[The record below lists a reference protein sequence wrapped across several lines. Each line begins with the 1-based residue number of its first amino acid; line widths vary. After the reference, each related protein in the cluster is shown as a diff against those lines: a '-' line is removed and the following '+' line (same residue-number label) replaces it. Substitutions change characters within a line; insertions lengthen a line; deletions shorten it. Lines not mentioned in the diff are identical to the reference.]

1 MALETTLGEP
11 VQLTD
16 PLEAQPPE
24 PVRGCDVCGA
34 LFGQWKQATEKGSP
48 AYDPSH
54 ATDLAVEI
62 GRHPHAWQKGNR

>member
-1 MALETTLGEP
+1 MASRTTMADP
-11 VQLTD
+11 VQLSE
-16 PLEAQPPE
+16 PEFPAPE